1 MFITSNTSK
10 LNLKENLFLTIEF
23 RQLEFKDIYT
33 RAVLLKYTATMMSE
47 ADAYI
52 IESYLEANSRSVAMR
67 ELANSV
73 IRNRMQNLFRQTTTK
88 PAEQLLPLNPSNR
101 QHQLFH
107 KLAVEEKALPKGLR
121 AQPVQQQRK
130 QNNSFKVKKHY
141 RQQGRQ
147 QNQKFTPNNGGGNR
161 KQPST
166 PKKQFAGAPRP
177 RAKQPAQAGRGQQNV
192 NTTQNGNSK
201 SSNQKMTTP
210 EAAVA
215 QLRGAYD
222 ITKISE
228 QLEHFGNTTPEV
240 QLMLQHQ
247 LVQRSLDI
255 APNPKKPSKT
265 PTLD

>member
-1 MFITSNTSK
+1 M
-10 LNLKENLFLTIEF
+10 F

-33 RAVLLKYTATMMSE
+33 RAVLLKYVATMMSE

-52 IESYLEANSRSVAMR
+52 IDSYLEANAKSVAMR
-67 ELANSV
+67 ELANST

-88 PAEQLLPLNPSNR
+88 PAEQMLPLNPANR

-107 KLAVEEKALPKGLR
+107 RLAVEEKALPKALR
-121 AQPVQQQRK
+121 AAPAPQQRK
-130 QNNSFKVKKHY
+130 NIPSFKVKK
-141 RQQGRQ
+141 QFRQ
-147 QNQKFTPNNGGGNR
+147 QNRQNGQKFTPNGGGGAK
-161 KQPST
+161 KQQAT

-177 RAKQPAQAGRGQQNV
+177 RAKQPYAAGRGQQNV
-192 NTTQNGNSK
+192 NQSSNGNSK
-201 SSNQKMTTP
+201 SIAQKATSP
-210 EAAVA
+210 AAAVA
-215 QLRGAYD
+215 QLQGAYD

-265 PTLD
+265 PPSDQ